1 MFKLALT
8 RLQVFYTSSDIFTV
22 RVLDPLRFSSQM
34 TSQAETAAS
43 TALGS
48 EALQSVAL
56 ELVIFCATIAV
67 ALVLKVSSFRRACAV
82 FFDCCPVARRV
93 SLAKSKS
100 CGDDDCQQSTIK
112 EYPLPSAEDSASSP
126 ATQSASGRTSSRAHH
141 LSHLQG
147 PARTL
152 ETIMELTKN
161 KNAAEALALYAEFR
175 SSEADQVQDSLRLA
189 RRAGL
194 DFYSALVQA
203 AVRAGQPEMV
213 LQLLDD
219 MTGAHI
225 ERTLSFYES
234 VMKVLAGK
242 KHYREAL
249 LVYKRLSSE
258 GFKASPVT
266 LSCLINFAA
275 ELGELDSAIKFFEQ
289 LDATSKPS
297 IRAYMVALR
306 VYSKQQDWTKSLE
319 IVRSMQARRVPVDSL
334 ILNTV
339 LATGVTAGKTEA
351 AEELLQETAMYK
363 PQVPDV
369 ISYNTV
375 LKGYAHS
382 KIADKALKTL
392 ELMLARGVRPNGITF
407 NTVMDAA
414 VRGSQTDDAWK
425 VLDLMKE
432 AGIQGD
438 KFTCTILMKAL
449 HENSTPRQLSKL
461 IDMIQFALPQCD
473 ATMSGSIFR
482 GILKVATRLNN
493 TALVMQ
499 AFKQMRCYR
508 VLPTSVDYQMMIQT
522 LALQCQSADCS
533 TIWRSAL
540 TSASTGSDGQQQ
552 QEQQATE
559 VVATI
564 FTSVMHELAQQD
576 EVESMICAFE
586 SLLAATPACESEQ
599 TCAGSPKS
607 FEVNVPP
614 LLQQCRAALI
624 QAASRKQHSSPAFKR
639 LLELAPEQGLPLE
652 ALMQCQQEY

>member
-1 MFKLALT
+1 
-8 RLQVFYTSSDIFTV
+8 
-22 RVLDPLRFSSQM
+22 M
-34 TSQAETAAS
+34 TSQPETTAS
-43 TALGS
+43 TTFGS

-56 ELVIFCATIAV
+56 ELVIFFATIVV
-67 ALVLKVSSFRRACAV
+67 ALVLKVSSFRGGCLAFFNLRA
-82 FFDCCPVARRV
+82 PPG
-93 SLAKSKS
+93 KSKS
-100 CGDDDCQQSTIK
+100 WVDDDCQQLPIK
-112 EYPLPSAEDSASSP
+112 EALPSAEESSASTP
-126 ATQSASGRTSSRAHH
+126 VMQTGSGRKASSRSHH

-147 PARTL
+147 SARTL

-175 SSEADQVQDSLRLA
+175 SSEGNQIQDSLRLA

-194 DFYSALVQA
+194 DFYSALVQG

-213 LQLLDD
+213 LRLLDD

-249 LVYKRLSSE
+249 AVYKRLSSE

-275 ELGELDSAIKFFEQ
+275 ELGELDSAINFFVQ

-297 IRAYMVALR
+297 IRAYMVVLR

-319 IVRSMQARRVPVDSL
+319 IVRGMQARTVPVDSL

-339 LATGVTAGKTEA
+339 LATGVAAGKTEA
-351 AEELLQETAMYK
+351 AEELLQEMATDK

-414 VRGSQTDDAWK
+414 VRGSQTEDAWK

-449 HENSTPRQLSKL
+449 HENSTPKQLSKL
-461 IDMIQFALPQCD
+461 IDMIQYVLPQCD
-473 ATMSGSIFR
+473 ATLSGSLFR
-482 GILKVATRLNN
+482 GILKVASRLKN

-499 AFKQMRCYR
+499 AFKQMQVYH
-508 VLPTSVDYQMMIQT
+508 VLPTTVDYQMIIQT
-522 LALQCQSADCS
+522 LAPQCQSAHCS

-540 TSASTGSDGQQQ
+540 ASVSNGNGGQQQ
-552 QEQQATE
+552 QQQQATAM
-559 VVATI
+559 VVTI
-564 FTSVMHELAQQD
+564 FTSAMEDFAQND
-576 EVESMICAFE
+576 EVEAMICAFE
-586 SLLAATPACESEQ
+586 SLLAAVPACEAEKPC
-599 TCAGSPKS
+599 TGSPKS
-607 FEVNVPP
+607 FETNVPP
-614 LLQQCRAALI
+614 LLQQCRAALF
-624 QAASRKQHSSPAFKR
+624 QAASRKQHSSPAFRR

-652 ALMQCQQEY
+652 TLMKC